1 LTHPG
6 AAAALLVNAFVFGL
20 SWWPFRQ
27 LEAWGLHP
35 LWATALMYVC
45 SMACLLAVRPGAWR
59 GLLAHPALWLLV
71 GASGMTNV
79 GFNWA
84 ITVGDV
90 VRVVLLFYLMP
101 AWSVLLAWW
110 LLGEKPT
117 SGALLRL
124 TLALAGVAIVLKAP
138 DTPWPVPQALPD
150 WLALMGGFFFA
161 MTNVLLRK
169 LESTPEDS
177 RVLAMFFGGACM
189 AGAVA
194 WLGQGQGIVSALP
207 AADWHWLA
215 LAGAMSLV
223 FLAANFALQY
233 GASRLSAHTTA
244 LIMLSE
250 VVFASASS
258 VWFGAAQ
265 LSPRTLLGGALILLA
280 AALSAWPAR
289 ALPLT
294 APGPQSPHPQP

>member
-1 LTHPG
+1 
-6 AAAALLVNAFVFGL
+6 
-20 SWWPFRQ
+20 
-27 LEAWGLHP
+27 
-35 LWATALMYVC
+35 
-45 SMACLLAVRPGAWR
+45 
-59 GLLAHPALWLLV
+59 LWLLV